1 MLKPEAGHFY
11 ILTFALLLQLTIF
24 FALKLSKIDRKN
36 RFSIFF
42 REKSG
47 KKDRRIYSAIKDC
60 LLNNLDIIN
69 ALM

>member
-1 MLKPEAGHFY
+1 MLRPKAGHFY

-24 FALKLSKIDRKN
+24 FALKLSKKDRKN

-47 KKDRRIYSAIKDC
+47 KKDRRIYSAIQDR
-60 LLNNLDIIN
+60 LLHDLDIIN

>member
-24 FALKLSKIDRKN
+24 FSLKLSKKDRKT

-47 KKDRRIYSAIKDC
+47 KKDRRIYSAIQDR
-60 LLNNLDIIN
+60 LLNDLDIIN